1 MDKKPSISV
10 VVPAYNEEERLEGT
24 IDAINASLGDS
35 FSDHE
40 ILIFNDKSTDRTGE
54 IADGLKEKDNH
65 IRVVHNPVN
74 MGFGYNYKEG
84 VRLAEKEYVIM
95 VPGDNEIPVGAI
107 SKIFT
112 QVGRAD
118 IIVPHTAN
126 MWVRPL
132 SRRIISRVFTVV
144 MNLISGLDLEYYNG
158 TCVHKTSL
166 IKEIPIRTHGFAYM
180 ATILVRLIKS
190 GASFTEIGVDIEQ
203 RVGGE
208 SKAFA
213 IKNIISVIKALWGLF
228 IEVRFKERAKYNKR
242 PLRIEPQI
250 KREAPTIEP

>member
-10 VVPAYNEEERLEGT
+10 VVPAYNEQERIEGT
-24 IDAINASLGDS
+24 VAAINAALGDY

-40 ILIFNDKSTDRTGE
+40 ILIFNDFSTDKTGE
-54 IADGLKEKDNH
+54 IAETLKAGDSH
-65 IRVVHNPVN
+65 IRVIHNPTN

-84 VRLAEKEYVIM
+84 VRLACKDYVIM

-107 SKIFT
+107 SKIFK

-126 MWVRPL
+126 LEVRPP
-132 SRRIISRVFTVV
+132 SRQIVSKAFTWV
-144 MNLISGLDLEYYNG
+144 MNLFFGLDLGYYNG

-166 IKEIPIRTHGFAYM
+166 IKKIPIKTNGFAYM
-180 ATILVRLIKS
+180 ATILVRAIKS
-190 GASFTEIGVDIEQ
+190 GASFTEIGVNIDQ
-203 RVGGE
+203 REGGE

-213 IKNIISVIKALWGLF
+213 IKNVISVITALAGLF
-228 IEVRFKERAKYNKR
+228 FEVQIVGRSKYNKK
-242 PLRIEPQI
+242 PDRIEPL
-250 KREAPTIEP
+250 K

>member
-24 IDAINASLGDS
+24 IEAINASLGES

-54 IADGLKEKDNH
+54 IADALQRQDDR
-65 IRVVHNPVN
+65 IRVIHNPVN

-95 VPGDNEIPVGAI
+95 IPGDNEIPVGAI

-126 MWVRPL
+126 IWVRPL
-132 SRRIISRVFTVV
+132 SRQIISKAFTGL
-144 MNLISGLDLEYYNG
+144 MNLLSGLDLKYYNG
-158 TCVHKTSL
+158 TCVHRASL
-166 IKEIPIRTHGFAYM
+166 IKEVPIKTHGFAYM

-203 RVGGE
+203 RSGGE

-213 IKNIISVIKALWGLF
+213 IKNITSVLGALWGLF
-228 IEVRFKERAKYNKR
+228 IEVRFKERAKYNKQ
-242 PLRIEPQI
+242 PIRIEPEI
-250 KREAPTIEP
+250 VKKAPTIEP

>member
-24 IDAINASLGDS
+24 ITAINASLGDY

-40 ILIFNDKSTDRTGE
+40 ILIFNDFSTDKTGE
-54 IADGLKEKDNH
+54 IAETLKAGDSH
-65 IRVVHNPVN
+65 IRVIHNPTN

-84 VRLAEKEYVIM
+84 VRLAEKDYVIM

-126 MWVRPL
+126 LEVRPL
-132 SRRIISRVFTVV
+132 SRQIVSRAFTGVI
-144 MNLISGLDLEYYNG
+144 NLFFGLNLSYYNG
-158 TCVHKTSL
+158 TCVHKASL
-166 IKEIPIRTHGFAYM
+166 IKAIPIRTQRFCLHGDYP
-180 ATILVRLIKS
+180 
-190 GASFTEIGVDIEQ
+190 GAGH
-203 RVGGE
+203 
-208 SKAFA
+208 
-213 IKNIISVIKALWGLF
+213 
-228 IEVRFKERAKYNKR
+228 
-242 PLRIEPQI
+242 
-250 KREAPTIEP
+250 

>member
-24 IDAINASLGDS
+24 IAAIDASLGDG

-54 IADGLKEKDNH
+54 IADGLREKDNH

-84 VRLAEKEYVIM
+84 VRLAKKEYVIM
-95 VPGDNEIPVGAI
+95 IPGDNEIPREAI
-107 SKIFT
+107 KKIFT

-118 IIVPHTAN
+118 IIVPYTAN
-126 MWVRPL
+126 MEVRPY
-132 SRRIISRVFTVV
+132 SRQIISKAFTGL
-144 MNLISGLDLEYYNG
+144 MNLISGLDLAYYNG

-190 GASFTEIGVDIEQ
+190 GASFTEIGVDIEP

-213 IKNIISVIKALWGLF
+213 IKNVISVLGALWGLF
-228 IEVRFKERAKYNKR
+228 IEVRFTERAKYNKR
-242 PLRIEPQI
+242 PKRIEPLAQ
-250 KREAPTIEP
+250 